1 MSTTDQRDLPQHF
14 YEWCAQFIIIIIIFI
29 IITIG
34 IGIGILPNN
43 NPNEVT
49 VCDEV
54 SVGW

>member
-1 MSTTDQRDLPQHF
+1 MSTTDQSDLPQHF
-14 YEWCAQFIIIIIIFI
+14 YEWCAQFIIIII